1 MSSLTLDPD
10 RLFPVDARERE
21 VARELYEQVAGAP
34 IISPHGHVDAA
45 LLAANEPFEDPASL
59 LLVPDHYVLRLLHA
73 HGVPLDEL
81 GRGSDGAAGPASS
94 AGSAGAAADPRA
106 VWRLFCEKWHVFAG
120 TPVRYW
126 FESVFADVFGLT
138 SVPSAETADAL
149 YDEIAALLREP
160 EFLPRALFER
170 FNIAVLA
177 TTDAPEDSLAAH
189 AALAADE
196 SFSGRVLPTFRA
208 DKYMDPSLA
217 GWARDVA
224 ALGEIAGVST
234 ASYAG
239 LLEALRLRRAYF
251 AAHGATATDT
261 GVVDAWAVPLSDSE
275 AERIHRAGMAGGA
288 GGSGSAG
295 GAVSPEDA
303 AAYRRNMLYQFALM
317 SRDDGLVMQLHPGV
331 LRNHHR
337 PTLERFGPDTGH
349 DLPLL
354 SFYTEPL
361 RAVLED
367 IGTDPAFRMVLFTV
381 DESVFSR
388 ELGPLAGFYPSV
400 FVGAPWWFLDTPSA
414 IRRFREAATDSAG
427 FYKTSGFIDD
437 TRAFC
442 SIPARHDMSRRLDA
456 GFLANLVVTGQ
467 LGREEAGVIARDLV
481 DAIPRSVFR
490 L

>member
-1 MSSLTLDPD
+1 MRSLRLDAD
-10 RLFPVDARERE
+10 RLLPVDSRERG
-21 VARELYEQVAGAP
+21 VARELYESVAAAP

-45 LLAANEPFEDPASL
+45 LLAENRPFADPASL

-73 HGVPLDEL
+73 HGVPLDHL
-81 GRGSDGAAGPASS
+81 GRGTAGAAGQ
-94 AGSAGAAADPRA
+94 AADPRA

-126 FESVFADVFGLT
+126 FESVLAEVFGL
-138 SVPSAETADAL
+138 SAVPSAESADAL
-149 YDEIAALLREP
+149 YDEIAALLATP

-189 AALAADE
+189 AALEADE

-208 DKYMDPSLA
+208 DKYMDPSLP
-217 GWARDVA
+217 GWAADVA
-224 ALGEIAGVST
+224 GLGEVSGVST

-239 LLEALRLRRAYF
+239 LMDALRLRRAYF

-261 GVVDAWAVPLSDSE
+261 GVVDAWALPLSDSE
-275 AERIHRAGMAGGA
+275 AERIHRAGVG
-288 GGSGSAG
+288 G
-295 GAVSPEDA
+295 GAVSVEDA
-303 AAYRRNMLYQFALM
+303 VAYRRNMLYQFALM